1 MPSNYQ
7 IIHMMIKLRPFSQSV
22 GQNHYEAINIIIM
35 IARQYYIPHYVA
47 SVAGCRPLLRLFCCF
62 TAASLPIESRKLLTL
77 DGLLDNLDG

>member
-35 IARQYYIPHYVA
+35 IARQYYIPHYAAAATV
-47 SVAGCRPLLRLFCCF
+47 LLLYSGFV
-62 TAASLPIESRKLLTL
+62 TY
-77 DGLLDNLDG
+77 